1 LPKPHVRL
9 IRYEPG
15 RPEVRGNFA
24 ERRKP
29 HFDRAV
35 KLTDA
40 SGCHNRLSTDRYH
53 IPPQYG
59 IGLSGSAGGIEPA
72 DVLLSLP
79 QSRSPL
85 ASYTASHLCALC
97 RRPADHF
104 YPWSSLRPHRI
115 G

>member
-1 LPKPHVRL
+1 MRALIDCAYQLNPHYNRGAIDQFL

-15 RPEVRGNFA
+15 RPEVSGDFA

-35 KLTDA
+35 KL
-40 SGCHNRLSTDRYH
+40 SDRYR
-53 IPPQYG
+53 ITIYYR

-85 ASYTASHLCALC
+85 ASYTASHICALC

-104 YPWSSLRPHRI
+104 YP
-115 G
+115 

>member
-1 LPKPHVRL
+1 MQVAATIDDVRIGITFL
-9 IRYEPG
+9 HSMELVYL
-15 RPEVRGNFA
+15 A
-24 ERRKP
+24 
-29 HFDRAV
+29 
-35 KLTDA
+35 
-40 SGCHNRLSTDRYH
+40 
-53 IPPQYG
+53 PPV
-59 IGLSGSAGGIEPA
+59 GIEPA

-104 YPWSSLRPHRI
+104 YPWSSLRPYRI